1 MFKFLGRLIG
11 VALTG
16 IGIYVVYQF
25 WQGEE
30 QVVLEVPEVSF
41 EDVVDATEKVVDVV
55 DEIDVGEVVNVVE
68 EVRGTS
74 ELTENAEES
83 QDAEEVK
90 ESDDEFTEGEEVEG
104 LPTQFNLAIPFTS
117 QAPHADWSL
126 PYQEA
131 CEEASAYMV
140 AGYYSGMPS
149 GQIDASVADAEIL
162 EIVQFEKDF
171 LGFYLDTTAL
181 ETVNFI
187 DAFYQY
193 GAQVVVDPTVEQIK
207 AEIAAGRPVILP
219 AAGKLLGNPFF
230 SGDGPLYHMV
240 VIKGYTENAF
250 IVNDPGTYR
259 GENFVYDI
267 DVLMNA
273 IGDWNNGDPA
283 NGAKTVIFTAP

>member
-1 MFKFLGRLIG
+1 MFKFAGKLIG
-11 VALTG
+11 LALTG
-16 IGIYVVYQF
+16 IGIYVVFQF

-30 QVVLEVPEVSF
+30 QVVIEVPEVSF
-41 EDVVDATEKVVDVV
+41 EDVVEATETVVDVV
-55 DEIDVGEVVNVVE
+55 DDIDVE
-68 EVRGTS
+68 EVVDAVEEVIDVIEGFEEGVEET
-74 ELTENAEES
+74 NGEES
-83 QDAEEVK
+83 
-90 ESDDEFTEGEEVEG
+90 DE
-104 LPTQFNLAIPFTS
+104 LPAQFNLAIPFTS
-117 QAPHADWSL
+117 QAPHADWAL

-140 AGYYSGMPS
+140 AGYYLGMPS
-149 GQIDASVADAEIL
+149 GQIDADEADAEIL
-162 EIVQFEKDF
+162 DIVQFEKDF
-171 LGFYLDTTAL
+171 LGIYLDTTAL

-207 AEIAAGRPVILP
+207 VETAAGRPVIIP
-219 AAGKLLGNPFF
+219 AAGQLLGNPFF
-230 SGDGPLYHMV
+230 SGDGPLYHMM

-273 IGDWNNGDPA
+273 MGDWNNGDPV